1 MESIGRAWLYA
12 RKSSYRGKQ
21 KGRGRSVAEQL
32 AAGRGWCEEN
42 ETPVAGQYVDDG
54 SSASRLGGD
63 VREDYERMI
72 ADIES
77 GKIKA
82 RDIVVA
88 WEASRLNRDLAVYVQ
103 LRDAC
108 WKGDVLWCIN
118 GRVYD
123 LSRREDRKASAHDA
137 IQAEDEVYQLSE
149 RVRRS
154 LRANAAA
161 GRPQA
166 RSLWGYRRVFDADT
180 GDLVEV
186 VIDEEPA
193 KVVREM
199 FERVA
204 NLESLRSIRADLN
217 ARGIASPTGKTW
229 DQTRQITVLLTNASY
244 IGKRVHLGK
253 VIGDAIWPPILA
265 LPDGSPDEDLFYK
278 VQAILSDPSRRKQRD
293 TAVRHLLSGI
303 AVCGKCGDGDVR
315 AAVRKSR
322 GYRQYHCA
330 ACFGV
335 CCKAD
340 PIDDYVTALVIAR
353 LARPDA
359 AQLYP
364 AEDTGDEVETKKALG
379 EIARWREELAEG
391 ERLVEAGE
399 LTMARLARMEQRL
412 LPRIEEAES
421 RLRVV
426 RVDPLVADMV
436 RPSVEEVAVEWKAR
450 DVAQRR
456 AVLRRMIERLELVSV
471 GSGRSDVHPRDRVRV
486 EWRRAEGVPGADR
499 NGSSKRP

>member
-1 MESIGRAWLYA
+1 MESIGSAWLYA

-32 AAGRGWCEEN
+32 ASGRGWCGEN
-42 ETPVAGQYVDDG
+42 GTPVAGQYVDDG

-63 VREDYERMI
+63 HREDYERMI
-72 ADIES
+72 ADIEA

-154 LRANAAA
+154 LRANAVA

-166 RSLWGYRRVFDADT
+166 RSLWGYQRVFDPDT
-180 GDLVEV
+180 GDLKEV
-186 VIDEEPA
+186 VIDEDPA
-193 KVVREM
+193 EIVREL
-199 FERVA
+199 FRRFAE
-204 NLESLRSIRADLN
+204 LESLRSIRADLN
-217 ARGIASPTGKTW
+217 ARGIASPAGGTW
-229 DQTRQITVLLTNASY
+229 DAARQITVLLTNASY

-265 LPDGSPDEDLFYK
+265 LPDGSPDEELFYR
-278 VQAILSDPSRRKQRD
+278 VQAILSDPARRTQRD
-293 TAVRHLLSGI
+293 TAVKHLLAGI
-303 AVCGKCGDGDVR
+303 AVCGKCNDGDVR

-322 GYRQYHCA
+322 GYRNYFCS
-330 ACFGV
+330 ACYGV

-340 PIDDYVTALVIAR
+340 PIDDYVIALVVAR

-359 AQLYP
+359 AELYP
-364 AEDTGDEVETKKALG
+364 AEDAGDETETKKALG

-399 LTMARLARMEQRL
+399 LTMARLARVEQRL
-412 LPRIEEAES
+412 LARIEEAER

-426 RVDPLVADMV
+426 RVDPIVADMV
-436 RPSVEEVAVEWKAR
+436 RPSVEEVALEWKAR

-456 AVLRRMIERLELVSV
+456 AVLRRMIERLVIRPV
-471 GSGRSDVHPRDRVRV
+471 GTGHGDVHPEERVML
-486 EWRRAEGVPGADR
+486 EWR
-499 NGSSKRP
+499 